1 MEDSLDKDTSSSKKY
16 TQQFARPISDYYLSK
31 ANKKKNDLKK
41 NQINQRNIQNLYQD
55 ALERFSKQELALQK
69 V

>member
-31 ANKKKNDLKK
+31 ANKKKNDLK
-41 NQINQRNIQNLYQD
+41 NLFPSSKT
-55 ALERFSKQELALQK
+55 RFVVVREGARLSLS
-69 V
+69 VYIVYIR